1 MTSLNPHLSIVI
13 PCKNEG
19 QGVIDVID
27 HLKGHYHIIIADSSD
42 DEITSSLLSD
52 QAGLWPGITVC
63 DGGIP
68 SKARNLGF
76 QRITTPFVLFLDGD
90 IHVSP
95 HVIGRCL
102 DVALTGNDLVT
113 VRFSTFEWRWRWVY
127 RLFDLIQWV
136 ISRREPFAVGG
147 FMLFRSEVFTSLG
160 GFNERDKVAEDY
172 RLSRRVNPKRF
183 KVVKATAWT
192 SGRRFRRKGVFYMLR
207 LAVLCWLNRHR
218 DGFFEQDQNYWTS

>member
-1 MTSLNPHLSIVI
+1 MTTLSPHLSIVI

-19 QGVIDVID
+19 QGIINVIDP
-27 HLKGHYHIIIADSSD
+27 LKGRYHIIIADSSD
-42 DEITSSLLSD
+42 DGTTSSLLSG
-52 QAGLWPGITVC
+52 QAGFWPGITIC
-63 DGGIP
+63 GGGIP

-76 QRITTPFVLFLDGD
+76 LRVTTPFVLFLDGD

-95 HVIGRCL
+95 QVIGRCL
-102 DVALTGNDLVT
+102 DAALNGNDLVT
-113 VRFSTFEWRWRWVY
+113 VRFSTFERRWRWVY
-127 RLFDLIQWV
+127 RLFDLIQWA

-147 FMLFRSEVFTSLG
+147 FMLFRSEEFKRLG

-183 KVVKATAWT
+183 KVLNAIAWT
-192 SGRRFRRKGVFYMLR
+192 SGRRFRQKGVVYMLR

-218 DGFFEQDQNYWTS
+218 DEFFEHDQNYWT